1 MHKPSIIIQ
10 CIVIFFISSKA
21 YSLSSS
27 SYLIANSA
35 MSFFD
40 YEEANTY
47 YENSDIENLN
57 DSDLEKKL
65 IAYVNTGSLDNASKV
80 AKEILRNDNSNQDAW
95 LVYLT
100 HAKLNNI
107 SEPFYE
113 LKKQREVEELS
124 IIKFV
129 FYNNYQIKKSN
140 DHIAQSLLDIVQ
152 ASNANNNNTLQ
163 GFEYLLFYLSLSLN
177 LNPKFNE
184 SFFITAQLYQI
195 AKNYEKAEKFY
206 NKVRKEHN
214 LYIESQKNI
223 AINKKHQN
231 NTKKAE
237 EELISLIN
245 SYPSNENLVVSLADF
260 YRSTKQY
267 KRAIPYYSIIL
278 NNQDLDKDQRW
289 RLLYMRGICYHKINN
304 WTSAEEDLLKSLD
317 INPES
322 SQVLNYLAYSWIEKN
337 VFLNESLKMLK
348 KAYKKNPKSH
358 YILDSLAWAHFKKNN
373 LKIASQL
380 MEEVINRAPG
390 EAISLDHLGDIYFA
404 MGRRREALYMW
415 RQAKDLAEPEDN
427 IIDKILIKLNK
438 YDAG

>member
-1 MHKPSIIIQ
+1 MHKLSVIIQ
-10 CIVIFFISSKA
+10 YIAIFLIPSAA
-21 YSLSSS
+21 YSFSSS

-47 YENSDIENLN
+47 YENSDIENFN

-65 IAYVNTGSLDNASKV
+65 LAYVNTNALDKASKI

-100 HAKLNNI
+100 YAKLNNI
-107 SEPFYE
+107 NKPFYE
-113 LKKQREVEELS
+113 LKKQHGVEELS

-129 FYNNYQIKKSN
+129 FYNNYQIKRNN
-140 DHIAQSLLDIVQ
+140 DDIAQSLLDIVQ
-152 ASNANNNNTLQ
+152 ASNANNNELQ
-163 GFEYLLFYLSLSLN
+163 GLDYLLFYLSLSLN

-184 SFFITAQLYQI
+184 SFFITAQLYQMM
-195 AKNYEKAEKFY
+195 KNYEKAEKFY
-206 NKVRKEHN
+206 NKVHKDHN
-214 LYIESQKNI
+214 LYLESQKNI
-223 AINKKHQN
+223 ANNKKHQN

-237 EELISLIN
+237 EELISLIDL
-245 SYPSNENLVVSLADF
+245 YPSNKNLFVSLADF
-260 YRSTKQY
+260 YKSTKQY
-267 KRAIPYYSIIL
+267 KRAIPYYSIVL
-278 NNQDLDKDQRW
+278 NIQDLDEDQRW
-289 RLLYMRGICYHKINN
+289 RLLYMRGICYERINN
-304 WTSAEEDLLKSLD
+304 WESAEEDFLKSLD

-322 SQVLNYLAYSWIEKN
+322 PQVLNYLAYSWIEKN

-348 KAYKKNPKSH
+348 RAYEKNPKSH
-358 YILDSLAWAHFKKNN
+358 YILDSLAWAHFKKKN

-380 MEEVINRAPG
+380 MEEVIIRAPG

-427 IIDKILIKLNK
+427 IIDKILIKLKK

>member
-1 MHKPSIIIQ
+1 MHKTPIIIQ
-10 CIVIFFISSKA
+10 CIVFLFISSSA
-21 YSLSSS
+21 YSFSSS

-35 MSFFD
+35 MSLFD

-65 IAYVNTGSLDNASKV
+65 LAYVNTNSLDKASKV

-100 HAKLNNI
+100 HAKINNI
-107 SEPFYE
+107 REPFYE
-113 LKKQREVEELS
+113 LKKQHGVEKLS
-124 IIKFV
+124 IIRFV
-129 FYNNYQIKKSN
+129 FYNDYLIKNSN
-140 DHIAQSLLDIVQ
+140 DDIAQSLLDIVQ
-152 ASNANNNNTLQ
+152 ASNVNNNELQ
-163 GFEYLLFYLSLSLN
+163 GFDYLLFYLSLSLN

-184 SFFITAQLYQI
+184 SFFITAQLFQMM
-195 AKNYEKAEKFY
+195 KNYEKAEKFY
-206 NKVRKEHN
+206 NKVHKNHN
-214 LYIESQKNI
+214 LFLESKKNI
-223 AINKKHQN
+223 AINKIHQN

-237 EELISLIN
+237 EELISLIDL
-245 SYPSNENLVVSLADF
+245 YPSNENLFVSLADF
-260 YRSTKQY
+260 YKSTKQY

-278 NNQDLDKDQRW
+278 NNQDLDEDQRW
-289 RLLYMRGICYHKINN
+289 RLLYMRGICYERINN
-304 WTSAEEDLLKSLD
+304 WESAEEDLLKSLD

-322 SQVLNYLAYSWIEKN
+322 PQVLNYLAYSWIEKN

-348 KAYKKNPKSH
+348 KAYEKNPKSH
-358 YILDSLAWAHFKKNN
+358 YILDSLAWVHFKKNN
-373 LKIASQL
+373 LKIASKL
-380 MEEVINRAPG
+380 MEEVIIRAPA

-404 MGRRREALYMW
+404 MGRRREASYMW

>member
-1 MHKPSIIIQ
+1 
-10 CIVIFFISSKA
+10 
-21 YSLSSS
+21 
-27 SYLIANSA
+27 

-47 YENSDIENLN
+47 YENSDIENFN

-65 IAYVNTGSLDNASKV
+65 LAYVNTNALDKASKI

-100 HAKLNNI
+100 YAKLNNI
-107 SEPFYE
+107 NKPFYE
-113 LKKQREVEELS
+113 LKKQHGVEELS

-129 FYNNYQIKKSN
+129 FYNNYQIKRNN
-140 DHIAQSLLDIVQ
+140 DDIAQSLLDIVQ
-152 ASNANNNNTLQ
+152 ASNANNNELQ
-163 GFEYLLFYLSLSLN
+163 GLDYLLFYLSLSLN

-184 SFFITAQLYQI
+184 SFFITAQLYQMM
-195 AKNYEKAEKFY
+195 KNYEKAEKFY
-206 NKVRKEHN
+206 NKVHKDHN
-214 LYIESQKNI
+214 LYLESQKNI
-223 AINKKHQN
+223 ANNKKHQN

-237 EELISLIN
+237 EELISLIDL
-245 SYPSNENLVVSLADF
+245 YPSNKNLFVSLADF
-260 YRSTKQY
+260 YKSTKQY
-267 KRAIPYYSIIL
+267 KRAIPYYSIVL
-278 NNQDLDKDQRW
+278 NIQDLDEDQRW
-289 RLLYMRGICYHKINN
+289 RLLYMRGICYERINN
-304 WTSAEEDLLKSLD
+304 WESAEEDFLKSLD

-322 SQVLNYLAYSWIEKN
+322 PQVLNYLAYSWIEKN

-348 KAYKKNPKSH
+348 RAYEKNPKSH
-358 YILDSLAWAHFKKNN
+358 YILDSLAWAHFKKKN

-380 MEEVINRAPG
+380 MEEVIIRAPG

-427 IIDKILIKLNK
+427 IIDKILIKLKK

>member
-1 MHKPSIIIQ
+1 MHKLSIIIQ
-10 CIVIFFISSKA
+10 CIVIFFIPLTA
-21 YSLSSS
+21 YSFSSS

-35 MSFFD
+35 ISFFD

-65 IAYVNTGSLDNASKV
+65 LAYVNTNSLDKASKV

-113 LKKQREVEELS
+113 LKKQHGVEELS
-124 IIKFV
+124 IIKLV
-129 FYNNYQIKKSN
+129 FYNDYQIRKSN
-140 DHIAQSLLDIVQ
+140 DDIAQSLLDIVQ
-152 ASNANNNNTLQ
+152 ASNANNNALQ
-163 GFEYLLFYLSLSLN
+163 GFDYLLFYLSLSLN

-184 SFFITAQLYQI
+184 SFFITAQLYQMM
-195 AKNYEKAEKFY
+195 KNYEKAEEFY
-206 NKVRKEHN
+206 NRVHKDHN
-214 LYIESQKNI
+214 LYLESQKNI
-223 AINKKHQN
+223 AINKQHQN

-237 EELISLIN
+237 EELISLIDL
-245 SYPSNENLVVSLADF
+245 YPSNENLFVSLADF
-260 YRSTKQY
+260 YKSTKHY
-267 KRAIPYYSIIL
+267 KKAIPYFYIVL
-278 NNQDLDKDQRW
+278 NNQDLDDDQRW
-289 RLLYMRGICYHKINN
+289 RLLYMRGSCYERINN
-304 WTSAEEDLLKSLD
+304 WKSAEEDLLKSLD

-322 SQVLNYLAYSWIEKN
+322 PQVLNYLAYSWIEKN

-348 KAYKKNPKSH
+348 KAYEKNPKSH

-380 MEEVINRAPG
+380 MEEVIIRAPA

-438 YDAG
+438 YEAG

>member
-1 MHKPSIIIQ
+1 MHKLSIIIQ
-10 CIVIFFISSKA
+10 FIVIFLISSTA
-21 YSLSSS
+21 YSFSSS

-65 IAYVNTGSLDNASKV
+65 LAYVNTNSLDKASKV

-113 LKKQREVEELS
+113 LEKQHGVEELS

-129 FYNNYQIKKSN
+129 FYNDYQIKKSN
-140 DHIAQSLLDIVQ
+140 DDIAQSLLDIVQ
-152 ASNANNNNTLQ
+152 ASNANNNELQ
-163 GFEYLLFYLSLSLN
+163 GFDYLLFYLSLSLN

-184 SFFITAQLYQI
+184 SFFITAQLYQMM
-195 AKNYEKAEKFY
+195 KNYEKAEKFY
-206 NKVRKEHN
+206 NKVPQEHN
-214 LYIESQKNI
+214 LYLESQKNI

-237 EELISLIN
+237 EELISLIDL
-245 SYPSNENLVVSLADF
+245 YPSNENLFVSLADF
-260 YRSTKQY
+260 YKSTKQY
-267 KRAIPYYSIIL
+267 KRAIPYYSIVL
-278 NNQDLDKDQRW
+278 NNQDLDEDQRW
-289 RLLYMRGICYHKINN
+289 RLLYMRGICYERINN
-304 WTSAEEDLLKSLD
+304 WKSAEEDLLKSLD

-322 SQVLNYLAYSWIEKN
+322 PQVLNYLAYSWIEKN

-348 KAYKKNPKSH
+348 KAYEKNSKSH

-373 LKIASQL
+373 LKIASKL
-380 MEEVINRAPG
+380 MEEVIIKAPG